1 MSNEPK
7 DHASKSERVE
17 LSDPLEFPA
26 GLPGFEEHKQFIFE
40 SRAEMRPFLWLRSVD
55 DPEVALPVISC
66 LLLKKRVQLH
76 ISKKDLSLIDSPAE
90 DDIAFY
96 YILRVDSK
104 GGTITANT
112 KAPVIINTRSM
123 QGRQII
129 LERDGLVV
137 DEPLTNLVSSGEG
150 A

>member
-1 MSNEPK
+1 MSDEPK
-7 DHASKSERVE
+7 DHASKSDRVE

-26 GLPGFEEHKQFIFE
+26 GLPGFEEHKQFICE

-66 LLLKKRVQLH
+66 LLLNKKVQLH
-76 ISKKDLSLIDSPAE
+76 ISKNDLSLIGSPAE
-90 DDIAFY
+90 GDIAPY

-104 GGTITANT
+104 EGTITANT

-129 LERDGLVV
+129 LERDDLVV
-137 DEPLTNLVSSGEG
+137 DEPLKNLVPSGEG

>member
-1 MSNEPK
+1 VSDKPK
-7 DHASKSERVE
+7 DHASKSDRVE

-55 DPEVALPVISC
+55 DPEMALPIISC
-66 LLLKKRVQLH
+66 LLLKKQVLLH
-76 ISKKDLSLIDSPAE
+76 ISKEELSLIGSPAE
-90 DDIAFY
+90 ADIAPY
-96 YILRVDSK
+96 YILRVDPK
-104 GGTITANT
+104 EGTITANT
-112 KAPVIINTRSM
+112 KAPVIINTKSM
-123 QGRQII
+123 QGRQVI

-137 DEPLTNLVSSGEG
+137 DEPLKNLVPSGEG

>member
-1 MSNEPK
+1 MSDEPK
-7 DHASKSERVE
+7 DHASKSDRIE

-40 SRAEMRPFLWLRSVD
+40 SKAEMRPFLWLRSVD

-66 LLLKKRVQLH
+66 LLLKKQVQLH
-76 ISKKDLSLIDSPAE
+76 ISKKDLSLIGSPAE
-90 DDIAFY
+90 GDIAPY

-104 GGTITANT
+104 EGTITANT

-129 LERDGLVV
+129 LERDDLVV
-137 DEPLTNLVSSGEG
+137 DEPLTNLVPSGEG
-150 A
+150 G